1 MGRSQELYRTARKLI
16 PGGTQ
21 LLSKRPEMFLPEWW
35 PAYYDRASGCRIRD
49 LDGREYRDMSFMGI
63 GSAILGYADPDVNH
77 AVADALSRGATTTLN
92 APEEVA
98 LAELMVSLHPWA
110 HMVRYARTG
119 GEAMAI
125 AVRIARAASGKDTVL
140 FCGYHGWH
148 DWYLAANLAE
158 DSALDGHLLQGL
170 EPRGVP
176 RALRGTSLPFT
187 HNDTQSFLDLVA
199 QHGTSIGA
207 VVVEPIRNTP
217 PTAEFF
223 KAIRETCT
231 RIGAPLIVDEITAG
245 WRLNIGGAH
254 LLYGLE
260 PDIAVFAKAVSNGI
274 PMAVVLGRRAVME
287 AAQTTFISSTYWT
300 DRLGPAAALV
310 TIRKLRERDVPRH
323 LDAIGGMV
331 QEGWRAAAA
340 KHGVPIAVSGI
351 KPLGHF
357 TFDHPEPLVLKT
369 LFTQVMLEEGFL
381 ATTSFY
387 ASLAHTTRDIED
399 YLSATDRA
407 MAVLAEAI
415 RTGRPADSLKGPVCH
430 AGFRRLT

>member
-1 MGRSQELYRTARKLI
+1 MGRSQDLYRTARRLI

-63 GSAILGYADPDVNH
+63 GSAILGYADPDVNR

-98 LAELMVSLHPWA
+98 LAELMVALHPWA

-140 FCGYHGWH
+140 CCGYHGWH

-158 DSALDGHLLQGL
+158 DSALDGHLLPGL

-187 HNDTQSFLDLVA
+187 HNDTQGFLDLVA

-207 VVVEPIRNTP
+207 VVVEPVRNTP
-217 PTAEFF
+217 PTAEFL

-274 PMAVVLGRRAVME
+274 PMAVVLGRREVME
-287 AAQTTFISSTYWT
+287 AAQSTFISSTYWT
-300 DRLGPAAALV
+300 DRLGPAAALA
-310 TIRKLRERDVPRH
+310 TIRKLKKENVPRH
-323 LDAIGGMV
+323 LDTIGGMV

-381 ATTSFY
+381 ATTSLY
-387 ASLAHTTRDIED
+387 ASLAHTARDIEA
-399 YLSATDRA
+399 YLAATDRA
-407 MAVLAEAI
+407 MAILAEAM